1 MIMYVIPTTWS
12 REKVFTLLIEAVDKL
27 RAEAKCTTVC
37 GRRIN
42 IFLYSPRTHF
52 SSVKHVL
59 IINLFNR
66 HTHARTRSICW
77 YSSHPPVQTDEHS
90 CHCLCSYCTA
100 LEYNVVFLFLFFP
113 PVPCITQ
120 TEQEWECWHTVYRHT
135 HPCTSL
141 YIHTLLR
148 GMQTGFML
156 RGEAG
161 TTGPTFPMYFSLVR
175 RPNGDC
181 VN

>member
-59 IINLFNR
+59 IINLFNTHTR
-66 HTHARTRSICW
+66 THTQHLLVQLPSSRSNGRAQLPLFVLLLYSSGIQRCFSFSFFPSCPLHHTDRTGVRMLTYSIQTHAPMHKLV
-77 YSSHPPVQTDEHS
+77 YS
-90 CHCLCSYCTA
+90 
-100 LEYNVVFLFLFFP
+100 
-113 PVPCITQ
+113 
-120 TEQEWECWHTVYRHT
+120 HTPARDANRVYAK
-135 HPCTSL
+135 
-141 YIHTLLR
+141 
-148 GMQTGFML
+148 G
-156 RGEAG
+156 
-161 TTGPTFPMYFSLVR
+161 
-175 RPNGDC
+175 
-181 VN
+181 

>member
-1 MIMYVIPTTWS
+1 MWFQP
-12 REKVFTLLIEAVDKL
+12 RRAQKVFTLFIEALDKL

-59 IINLFNR
+59 IINLFNT
-66 HTHARTRSICW
+66 HTASAG
-77 YSSHPPVQTDEHS
+77 YNSHPPIQTDWHS
-90 CHCLCSYCTA
+90 CHCLSVLYRSGIWEDVFIFSFAVHRQNTAMHADIQYIDTHGQSCICTHSCKMDYA
-100 LEYNVVFLFLFFP
+100 EGVKSWLWAYFP
-113 PVPCITQ
+113 
-120 TEQEWECWHTVYRHT
+120 Y
-135 HPCTSL
+135 S
-141 YIHTLLR
+141 
-148 GMQTGFML
+148 
-156 RGEAG
+156 
-161 TTGPTFPMYFSLVR
+161 SLVN